1 MGHCGGSE
9 GGERM
14 TNVLPFAPP
23 NRELPH
29 NIEAEQAFLG
39 TVLLDNQGA
48 DILPSPLVPDD
59 FYEPVHGR
67 IWGAFQALRT
77 QGRIANPT
85 TLKQYFQTDPANDAL
100 NIPDYLKRLC
110 AAAIGS
116 VNVNDYADLIR
127 DLRQKRDL
135 IRACQATAQRAN
147 DARPDETAETL
158 AEGLQGDIMRAVGS
172 MARRETKIAAIVQ
185 DVLRQTE
192 KAMNQKR
199 PVLGVPTMLADLD
212 AKLGGLNP
220 GDLIILAGR
229 PGMGKSALGSHF
241 SFAAARNKVPTAV
254 FSLEMTT
261 SQWAQR
267 IISARTGIPYD
278 AMRRGSLDTN
288 QFAQMHDIAERLS
301 HLPLTI
307 DDSPAL
313 TLAAIRARAMRA
325 KAQHGLGLVI
335 VDYLGLVKPD
345 DRYSGNKVHEVGQ
358 ISGGL
363 KALAKDLDVP
373 VVALAQL
380 NRANEARDDKRPGL
394 SDLRNSGDIEQD
406 ADIVM
411 FVFREEYYLE
421 RKQPQPP
428 GTPEHVNWAANMRD
442 VANIT
447 EIIVAKNRQG
457 SVGTV
462 RVFGDMATSRYNDLQ
477 RSE

>member
-1 MGHCGGSE
+1 MS
-9 GGERM
+9 
-14 TNVLPFAPP
+14 NVLAFAS
-23 NRELPH
+23 NKELPH

-48 DILPSPLVPDD
+48 DTLPSPLVPDD

-67 IWGAFQALRT
+67 IWGAFQILRT
-77 QGRIANPT
+77 QGRVANPT
-85 TLKQYFQTDPANDAL
+85 TLREYFKTDPANDAL

-110 AAAIGS
+110 GAAIGS
-116 VNVNDYADLIR
+116 VVVNDYCDLIR

-135 IRACQATAQRAN
+135 IRVCQMTAQRAN

-158 AEGLQGDIMRAVGS
+158 AEGLQGDVMRAVGS

-185 DVLRQTE
+185 EVLQQTE
-192 KAMNQKR
+192 KAMQQKR
-199 PVLGVPTMLADLD
+199 PVLGVPTLLTDLD
-212 AKLGGLNP
+212 GKLGGLNP

-229 PGMGKSALGSHF
+229 PGMGKSALGAHI

-261 SQWAQR
+261 AQWAQR

-278 AMRRGSLDTN
+278 LMRRGKLDTN
-288 QFAQMHDIAERLS
+288 QFAQMHDIADRVG
-301 HLPLTI
+301 HLPLII

-313 TLAAIRARAMRA
+313 ALAAIRSRAMRA
-325 KAQHGLGLVI
+325 KAQHGLGLII
-335 VDYLGLVKPD
+335 VDYLGLVRPD

-380 NRANEARDDKRPGL
+380 NRANESRDDKRPGL

-406 ADIVM
+406 ADIVL
-411 FVFREEYYLE
+411 FVYREEYYLE
-421 RKQPQPP
+421 RKEP
-428 GTPEHVNWAANMRD
+428 GDPASLEYRD
-442 VANIT
+442 WLGKMDAVRNLT

-462 RVFGDMATSRYNDLQ
+462 RVRGDMATSRYQDLA
-477 RSE
+477 RDPV